1 VITLV
6 RTKIKYSELR
16 RICLADIRQWPGCET
31 VAGLQLVRNA
41 SPSGFSLT
49 ITLYGLADKKT
60 ADRAKG
66 FVERVTRRQYQLV
79 E

>member
-1 VITLV
+1 MIKLV
-6 RTKIKYSELR
+6 RTKINYTELR
-16 RICLADIRQWPGCET
+16 KRCLEEIRQWPGCET

-41 SPSGFSLT
+41 SPSGFSIN

-60 ADRAKG
+60 ADRAKVY
-66 FVERVTRRQYQLV
+66 VERVNQRLYRLT

>member
-1 VITLV
+1 MAW
-6 RTKIKYSELR
+6 LR
-16 RICLADIRQWPGCET
+16 K
-31 VAGLQLVRNA
+31 VASLQLVRNA

-66 FVERVTRRQYQLV
+66 FVERVNRRQYQLV

>member
-1 VITLV
+1 MARV
-6 RTKIKYSELR
+6 R
-16 RICLADIRQWPGCET
+16 T

-41 SPSGFSLT
+41 SPSGFSIN

-60 ADRAKG
+60 ADRAKVY
-66 FVERVTRRQYQLV
+66 VERVNQRQYRLT